1 MVGMIKSSK
10 FQDILVKLLSILSLI
25 FIYQYS
31 ALIIYTSIFNKL
43 TAIQVQISPHLLK
56 IAENAIQI
64 EKNLCWSIYTWNLPD
79 PQQESCFSESC
90 SLKLSEIIR
99 S

>member
-10 FQDILVKLLSILSLI
+10 FQDILVNLLSILSLI
-25 FIYQYS
+25 FIYRHS

-43 TAIQVQISPHLLK
+43 TAIQVQISPYPLK

-64 EKNLCWSIYTWNLPD
+64 EKNSCWSTIYNLHYVD
-79 PQQESCFSESC
+79 QSTIC
-90 SLKLSEIIR
+90 SVQIS
-99 S
+99 